1 MTDIAQEV
9 KKSEKKKALS
19 KTSKTDET
27 LLKDAK
33 ERIMRL
39 QVCLLVL
46 FSVFCIFNLTK
57 RSKLLLEEH
66 LGEFDF
72 VYWLIFEWVFES

>member
-9 KKSEKKKALS
+9 KKSEKKKAIS

-33 ERIMRL
+33 ERIIGFFLSSGYR
-39 QVCLLVL
+39 
-46 FSVFCIFNLTK
+46 
-57 RSKLLLEEH
+57 EEY
-66 LGEFDF
+66 
-72 VYWLIFEWVFES
+72 VAY